1 MKLQE
6 NFCWYLDN
14 YDQLWKIK
22 PTEIHDMPVTIE
34 LVEAVSE
41 RLPWNPLES
50 IPRFELTHAEIT
62 ALLNEME
69 HEYIINPIVRDT
81 LARMMRF
88 SDELARRDNKST

>member
-1 MKLQE
+1 MDGSMII
-6 NFCWYLDN
+6 CP
-14 YDQLWKIK
+14 ICAS
-22 PTEIHDMPVTIE
+22 E
-34 LVEAVSE
+34 LEDDKEHS
-41 RLPWNPLES
+41 
-50 IPRFELTHAEIT
+50 FFLTYAEVA

>member
-1 MKLQE
+1 MDGSMIICSVCLS
-6 NFCWYLDN
+6 
-14 YDQLWKIK
+14 
-22 PTEIHDMPVTIE
+22 E
-34 LVEAVSE
+34 LKDEKE
-41 RLPWNPLES
+41 YP
-50 IPRFELTHAEIT
+50 FFLTYAEVT